1 MGKVIL
7 KQEKVTIPT
16 YEISDYDKNPM
27 FLEKRVYQGSS
38 GRVYPHPVCEGVSDV
53 KTDKEYNAI
62 FLENDYILVM
72 ILPEIGGKIQRLY
85 DKTNGYDAVYYNEVV
100 KPALVGLAGP
110 WISGGIE
117 FNWPQHHRPST
128 FDPVDYKIEEN
139 NDGSITVWVG
149 ETEKMFHTKGMAGFT
164 VYPDKAYL
172 EIKGQVYNPDRQTSN
187 IFMVGKSC
195 RCRK

>member
-1 MGKVIL
+1 MLNDFLDLAVYNLIINKTICEGAIIMDKVIL

-38 GRVYPHPVCEGVSDV
+38 GRVYPHPVCEGVSDI

-100 KPALVGLAGP
+100 LSLTG
-110 WISGGIE
+110 
-117 FNWPQHHRPST
+117 R
-128 FDPVDYKIEEN
+128 
-139 NDGSITVWVG
+139 SITDRPHLILL
-149 ETEKMFHTKGMAGFT
+149 TIKSKKTMT
-164 VYPDKAYL
+164 VRLRY
-172 EIKGQVYNPDRQTSN
+172 G
-187 IFMVGKSC
+187 
-195 RCRK
+195 

>member
-1 MGKVIL
+1 MLNDFLDLAVYNLIINKTICEGAIIMDKVIL

-85 DKTNGYDAVYYNEVV
+85 DKTNGFREV
-100 KPALVGLAGP
+100 LSLTGRN
-110 WISGGIE
+110 ITD
-117 FNWPQHHRPST
+117 RPHLILLTIKSKKT
-128 FDPVDYKIEEN
+128 M
-139 NDGSITVWVG
+139 TVRLRYG
-149 ETEKMFHTKGMAGFT
+149 
-164 VYPDKAYL
+164 
-172 EIKGQVYNPDRQTSN
+172 
-187 IFMVGKSC
+187 
-195 RCRK
+195 

>member
-1 MGKVIL
+1 MYIK
-7 KQEKVTIPT
+7 
-16 YEISDYDKNPM
+16 
-27 FLEKRVYQGSS
+27 GSS
-38 GRVYPHPVCEGVSDV
+38 GRVYPHLYARGVSDV

-100 KPALVGLAGP
+100 KPALVGSLAGQ

-149 ETEKMFHTKGMAGFT
+149 ETGKDVPYERYGGI
-164 VYPDKAYL
+164 YCIP
-172 EIKGQVYNPDRQTSN
+172 RQS
-187 IFMVGKSC
+187 IS
-195 RCRK
+195 